1 MRRYIAF
8 GTIAVLVGTMFSACG
23 RNNVRTDT
31 TQQYIGYWECTGLVV
46 NGVDQGDSFQDSGI
60 PLYTFYNLTLGNDN
74 KGTLAS
80 PMSAFGGDEEEIHYF
95 TWESDENGVD
105 LKGDDSSDNLRLSS
119 EDGKLVMSESNDG
132 KTLEVYFSKVDEL
145 STFDFASW
153 AEQSYST
160 EISKGE

>member
-1 MRRYIAF
+1 MY
-8 GTIAVLVGTMFSACG
+8 
-23 RNNVRTDT
+23 RTR
-31 TQQYIGYWECTGLVV
+31 V

-160 EISKGE
+160 ESSKGE